1 MKALGFEEMLLR
13 ILTAFIAGAI
23 IGWEREN
30 RGRPAGLRT
39 TILACVASAI
49 AMVLSEVLFVQS
61 GTASS
66 SWRPDPARLAAGIL
80 TGIGFLGA
88 GTILRH
94 ADEIRGVTTAATLW
108 FVTVLGLTFGNGQF
122 LLGFLGTGMAL
133 VILFVLPLFERHIPT
148 DRYATVSITTPIDA
162 IAIEEFKARIRR
174 CGPTIKSTQFRYHF
188 DKQQQT
194 IICELRLKRSAEAEI
209 SGKVLADLRQYPGI
223 VRLLWS

>member
-1 MKALGFEEMLLR
+1 MR
-13 ILTAFIAGAI
+13 RRQFICIVG
-23 IGWEREN
+23 G
-30 RGRPAGLRT
+30 
-39 TILACVASAI
+39 
-49 AMVLSEVLFVQS
+49 
-61 GTASS
+61 
-66 SWRPDPARLAAGIL
+66 AAGTWPL
-80 TGIGFLGA
+80 LARAQQPAKLPTIGFLG
-88 GTILRH
+88 TS
-94 ADEIRGVTTAATLW
+94 
-108 FVTVLGLTFGNGQF
+108 
-122 LLGFLGTGMAL
+122 MAL

-148 DRYATVSITTPIDA
+148 DRYATVSITTPIDG